1 MNYGTYFSFYSS
13 FILIIPL
20 MHAALVALLLL
31 RLRFQD
37 LVARKTKGKKKK
49 EKRKE
54 KKEWVSILLSFT
66 EVNILAL
73 WSKQLRKK
81 TQFIDIRKIGTLSK
95 FQAFICSSFWFFKK
109 YYAYIFLVIQKD
121 FIKKKTRQYKS
132 GRPNNLILSQGYI
145 EQKHS
150 TKKQETK

>member
-49 EKRKE
+49 KKEKRK
-54 KKEWVSILLSFT
+54 KKRKEGMSF
-66 EVNILAL
+66 N
-73 WSKQLRKK
+73 
-81 TQFIDIRKIGTLSK
+81 FTLIHRSERP
-95 FQAFICSSFWFFKK
+95 CS
-109 YYAYIFLVIQKD
+109 VV
-121 FIKKKTRQYKS
+121 
-132 GRPNNLILSQGYI
+132 
-145 EQKHS
+145 
-150 TKKQETK
+150 